1 MTVRTLIYLLQQM
14 KPDTPVIIETLDGHR
29 ELLGL
34 DAVDGDEYTT
44 TIYTEK
50 TEKEAFDDFDKWLGL

>member
-44 TIYTEK
+44 TIYTER
-50 TEKEAFDDFDKWLGL
+50 TEEEAFNDFDK

>member
-1 MTVRTLIYLLQQM
+1 MSVSTLIYLLQQM
-14 KPDTPVIIETLDGHR
+14 KPDTPVIIETFDGHR
-29 ELLGL
+29 VLLGF

-50 TEKEAFDDFDKWLGL
+50 TQKEAFDDFDKWLGL